1 MCCRL
6 ANWLTDFDQIKV
18 QVEAT
23 RLDLLFDV
31 AEHLPTILLPLF
43 AGALSD
49 RCSLFYSNFS
59 IRSPNYFSIFFK
71 KNKTRYGRKPLLYLP
86 IFGSCLASVLSLL
99 HLKFFG

>member
-49 RCSLFYSNFS
+49 RCSLFIAISRFDLPTIS
-59 IRSPNYFSIFFK
+59 LFF
-71 KNKTRYGRKPLLYLP
+71 
-86 IFGSCLASVLSLL
+86 
-99 HLKFFG
+99 

>member
-71 KNKTRYGRKPLLYLP
+71 K
-86 IFGSCLASVLSLL
+86 
-99 HLKFFG
+99 